1 MSKHEHSVQ
10 PLSYQSLET
19 ECHRIAQ
26 WWMENTIDHQHGGF
40 YGVVDHHNRPIK
52 NANKG
57 IILNTRILWFFSE
70 ASKHYGNVQYGN
82 IAKRAYD
89 YLINHFDDKDNGGV
103 KWELDSLGNTV
114 SAKKQTYAQAFAI
127 YGLSAFYQSSLDDK
141 ALNKAMSY
149 FELIES
155 KTIDPVYGGY
165 LEAFS
170 ANWESLED
178 VRLSSKDKNLPKSMN
193 NHIHILEA
201 YTALYRAT
209 GSARVGKSLSD
220 LISLVCEKILDKQTF
235 HLRLFQNFDW
245 SDMSDSVSYG
255 HDIECSWLVWDAL
268 NALGDD
274 GLIREYKPIV
284 LKMAQTCLT
293 QSIGD
298 LGQVCDR
305 FTFSDQKKHFE
316 SDWWVQAE
324 SLVGFLNAFQLTG
337 KTEYYTACEKIWRF
351 TQEQHIDH
359 EHGEWSWVAKRD
371 QNANNPQYKA
381 CFWKGPY
388 HNGRAMMEAAQKLK
402 EFAAFQRG
410 KDHALAN

>member
-1 MSKHEHSVQ
+1 MNRVDLTVQ
-10 PLSYQSLET
+10 PLTYQSLEA
-19 ECHRIAQ
+19 ECHSIAK
-26 WWMENTIDHQHGGF
+26 WWIEHTLDNKRGGF
-40 YGVVDHHNRPIK
+40 YGAVDHQNLAIE

-57 IILNTRILWFFSE
+57 VILNTRILWFFSE
-70 ASKHYGNVQYGN
+70 AASHYGNDQYRK

-89 YLINHFDDKDNGGV
+89 YLIDNFDDKVNGGV
-103 KWELDSLGNTV
+103 KWELDSFGETV

-127 YGLSAFYQSSLDDK
+127 YGLSAYYQSSLDGN

-155 KTIDPVYGGY
+155 KTIDPINGGY

-170 ANWESLED
+170 SDWQTLDD

-193 NHIHILEA
+193 NHIHLLEA
-201 YTALYRAT
+201 YTALYRVT
-209 GSARVGKSLSD
+209 DSERVGKALSN
-220 LISLVCEKILDKQTF
+220 LICLICEKILDKQTF

-245 SDMSDSVSYG
+245 SDMSDSISYG

-268 NALGDD
+268 NALDDD
-274 GLIREYKPIV
+274 GLKSEYKPLV
-284 LKMAQTCLT
+284 LKMAEICLA

-298 LGQVCDR
+298 QGQVCDR
-305 FTFSDQKKHFE
+305 FTFSDKKKHIE
-316 SDWWVQAE
+316 SEWWVQAE

-337 KTEYYTACEKIWRF
+337 KTEYYAACEKIWRF
-351 TQEQHIDH
+351 TQDQHLDR

-371 QNANNPQYKA
+371 QRADNIQYKA

-388 HNGRAMMEAAQKLK
+388 HNGRAMMEAAQKLR

-410 KDHALAN
+410 KGHALAN